1 MRTFDKP
8 RIVISKCLGHV
19 NCRYDGTMINSDL
32 VDSLAPFVEYVSVCP
47 EMEIGLPV
55 PREALRIIRNEQGE
69 DRLVF
74 SKNGTDKTDEMM
86 DFSKAFLSTL
96 DENDID
102 GFILKH
108 RSPSCGIND
117 VKVYL
122 GTGKSQALPAR
133 TTGLFGRS
141 VELMFPHI
149 PLENEGR
156 LLNFNIREN
165 FMIRIFMLRDFKK
178 VRASAKMSALIKFHS
193 DNKYLLMAFSQR
205 YLAAMG
211 KVAANHEGLVFSDV
225 VKAYEDLLVKSL
237 EQPPSISR
245 NVNVLLHVFGYFKKY
260 LNSDEKAFFLE
271 NLELYNEKRVP
282 FSVLISILKSWV
294 IRFDEPYLKGQTLF
308 EPFPS
313 RLFEVTD
320 SGKGLM

>member
-8 RIVISKCLGHV
+8 TIVISKCLGHV

-32 VDSLAPFVEYVSVCP
+32 VDSLAPFVKYISVCP

-74 SKNGTDKTDEMM
+74 SKTGTDRTEDMLH
-86 DFSKAFLSTL
+86 FSRVFLGTL

-102 GFILKH
+102 GFILKN

-117 VKVYL
+117 VKVYS
-122 GTGKSQALPAR
+122 GIGKVSAIPAK
-133 TTGLFGRS
+133 TTGLFGRT
-141 VELMFPHI
+141 VEERFPHI

-156 LLNFNIREN
+156 LLNFGIREH
-165 FMIRIFMLRDFKK
+165 FMIRIFMMRDFKK
-178 VRASAKMSALIKFHS
+178 VKSSGKMSALIKFHS
-193 DNKYLLMAFSQR
+193 DNKYLLMAFSQK
-205 YLAAMG
+205 YLSALG
-211 KVAANHEGLVFSDV
+211 KIAANHEGKSYNDV
-225 VKAYEDLLVKSL
+225 TAAYETVLVSAL

-245 NVNVLLHVFGYFKKY
+245 NVNVLLHVFGYFKNY
-260 LNSDEKAFFLE
+260 LTSDEKAFFLE
-271 NLELYNEKRVP
+271 NLELYNQKRVP
-282 FSVLISILKSWV
+282 LSVLLGILKSWV
-294 IRFDEPYLKGQTLF
+294 VRFDEPYLKGQTLF

-313 RLFEVTD
+313 KLFEVTD
-320 SGKGLM
+320 SGKGL